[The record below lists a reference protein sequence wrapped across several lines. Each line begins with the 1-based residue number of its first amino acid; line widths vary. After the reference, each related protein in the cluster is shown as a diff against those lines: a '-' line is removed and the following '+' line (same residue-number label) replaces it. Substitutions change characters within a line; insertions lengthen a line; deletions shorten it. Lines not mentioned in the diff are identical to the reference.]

1 MKTND
6 IDNKGQN
13 KPTESHKKLVISNAP
28 SKVWILILIVL
39 GLAAICLQSPGLHS
53 LVTFNSQKEQWIAAE
68 AQRESLRKE
77 WEKMLNVL
85 ETRVNAR
92 QKELV
97 QVEARLATVQKDYE
111 EENGKLTKVKE
122 LHALTMQSRDSA
134 ESERINAQ
142 SETQSFLFERTKIQ
156 NQLSTLAEDKKLLE
170 EKLTVLAEQ
179 AKSAEQLYSDKN
191 IELTRV
197 KTVLKETQEQLAEIL
212 EAQQTAQ
219 DNLRTAQTRW
229 LNIFEEQK
237 DALQNKSDVVAE
249 ASKAVAALKELQSE
263 MEKIGE
269 LTGKHDAL
277 KTQIDTLSVSL
288 ASLEAQQYE
297 LIQQITQ
304 AELILQ
310 NEKQVLSVVLGSKGE
325 LDTKL
330 SAEKD
335 ALSDLSRR
343 KAKLT
348 GEIEALTKQ
357 RDSLVKEV
365 QKMKTTNNE
374 PASNQSTSIDK
385 TSETISASDTNK
397 EGGNN

>member
-1 MKTND
+1 MTTNN
-6 IDNKGQN
+6 IENQEQY
-13 KPTESHKKLVISNAP
+13 KPTESQKKLVISNAP
-28 SKVWILILIVL
+28 SKAWIFILIIL

-68 AQRESLRKE
+68 AQRESLREE

-85 ETRVNAR
+85 ESKVNDR
-92 QKELV
+92 QKQLV
-97 QVEARLATVQKDYE
+97 QVEARLATMQKDYE
-111 EENGKLTKVKE
+111 EENGKLTKIKE

-134 ESERINAQ
+134 ESERFKAQ
-142 SETQSFLFERTKIQ
+142 NETQSFLLEKTKIQ
-156 NQLSTLAEDKKLLE
+156 SQLSSLSEDKKLLE
-170 EKLTVLAEQ
+170 ENISILTEQ
-179 AKSAEQLYSDKN
+179 AKSAEQIYNDKN
-191 IELTRV
+191 IELTRI
-197 KTVLKETQEQLAEIL
+197 KTALKTTQDQLNEIH
-212 EAQQTAQ
+212 ADQQTAQ
-219 DNLRTAQTRW
+219 DNLRTAQVTW

-237 DALQNKSDVVAE
+237 EALQNKSDALAE
-249 ASKAVAALKELQSE
+249 TSKAVAALKELQSE

-277 KTQIDTLSVSL
+277 KTQIDTLNVSL
-288 ASLEAQQYE
+288 ASFETQQYE

-325 LDTKL
+325 LDTKI

-343 KAKLT
+343 NAKLS

-357 RDSLVKEV
+357 RDSLVKEI

-374 PASNQSTSIDK
+374 PASNQSTSTDK
-385 TSETISASDTNK
+385 TSETVSASDTNK
-397 EGGNN
+397 GANN